1 MGGRVLSWVFAVRG
15 RSGRRGKPQEV
26 FALAWGIY
34 RVFAVRIWHDGVFR
48 KLTLFGKTV
57 AWSLRNERKK

>member
-1 MGGRVLSWVFAVRG
+1 MGGRVLSWVFAVSGRRGRSG

-34 RVFAVRIWHDGVFR
+34 RVFADG
-48 KLTLFGKTV
+48 FGMMEF
-57 AWSLRNERKK
+57 SEN